1 MSKERKCCFQKTLLN
16 VNLVWGIS
24 FNTITMSLQKE
35 QENSLN
41 ENFCL
46 SNATFNL
53 IFDCENP
60 IQQQEK
66 RKNKCIEIEACT
78 KNKIYLF
85 LKVKKSHEK
94 IMCCKIIQIFF
105 YRFPK
110 TFSLWKRKKSN
121 YRTFFWEFTFNL

>member
-1 MSKERKCCFQKTLLN
+1 
-16 VNLVWGIS
+16 
-24 FNTITMSLQKE
+24 MSLQKE

-60 IQQQEK
+60 IQQQK
-66 RKNKCIEIEACT
+66 RKEYIAIETCT

-105 YRFPK
+105 YM
-110 TFSLWKRKKSN
+110 
-121 YRTFFWEFTFNL
+121 